1 MDGVH
6 PATSVARSS
15 AQAIDAVALLKGD
28 HRQIKNWFIEF
39 QKASSGFQKA
49 SSGPRRLELVRK
61 ICQTLRVHTII
72 EEEIFYPA
80 FLAAS
85 EDKDLHHE
93 AIIEHEGAKRLI
105 AEIET
110 LSPAD
115 EYYDARVTV
124 LDEMIKHH
132 VKEEEQPGGMFAE
145 ARKCGLDLKVL
156 GARMQARKLELK
168 LGTSGQAQ
176 HLAHAAEK
184 IRIRRLHP
192 PRRPERPCCRRS
204 QST

>member
-1 MDGVH
+1 MDSVIAAAGV
-6 PATSVARSS
+6 ASS
-15 AQAIDAVALLKGD
+15 AEHAIDAIALLKGE
-28 HRQIKNWFIEF
+28 HRQVKNWFIEF

-49 SSGPRRLELVRK
+49 SSGPKRLELVRK
-61 ICQTLRVHTII
+61 ICHALRVHTII

-105 AEIET
+105 AEIEI
-110 LSPAD
+110 LDPAD

-145 ARKCGLDLKVL
+145 ARRCGLDLKDL
-156 GARMQARKLELK
+156 GARMQARKLTLK
-168 LGTSGQAQ
+168 LGTQEMA
-176 HLAHAAEK
+176 
-184 IRIRRLHP
+184 
-192 PRRPERPCCRRS
+192 
-204 QST
+204 TT